1 MPEERPKQGLFWQ
14 LLYGRAGFAVTNR
27 SILGIGRAAFSD
39 HGLHPILEVP
49 MIQRFRSMQLL
60 VAPIIIA
67 ACSGST
73 QPDLRKVNP
82 SLVRVADCSGPARSL
97 DASLVSTLPP
107 RSGNMNPDD
116 RWADLAEQVPGG
128 FAGVLYVDNKPVLM
142 LTDPSQASAAK
153 KALAS
158 QLAGF
163 NVAGAEVRKAR
174 WDFAQL
180 VNWYDYLTI
189 KTSVWQTP
197 GMVSGDKDEAINR
210 IHFGVVDSAARDAL
224 LHTLAGINLPCDLI
238 AVEITGA
245 VVANSR

>member
-1 MPEERPKQGLFWQ
+1 MAL
-14 LLYGRAGFAVTNR
+14 
-27 SILGIGRAAFSD
+27 
-39 HGLHPILEVP
+39 
-49 MIQRFRSMQLL
+49 RFRSMQLL
-60 VAPIIIA
+60 VAPIILA

-73 QPDLRKVNP
+73 QPELVKRDP

-97 DASLVSTLPP
+97 DPSLASALPP
-107 RSGNMNPDD
+107 RSGNMMPDD
-116 RWADLAEQVPGG
+116 AWADLAERVPGG
-128 FAGVLYVDNKPVLM
+128 FAGVLYTDGRPVLM

-180 VNWYDYLTI
+180 VNWYDYLTS